1 MVTAQEN
8 RQFVFLTYE
17 RFEVTKVVIKS
28 HQLKKDRQHS
38 DQKDRQHS
46 GQKDKQWSKLG
57 QL

>member
-8 RQFVFLTYE
+8 LQFVFLTYE

-28 HQLKKDRQHS
+28 HQLKDRQHS

-46 GQKDKQWSKLG
+46 GQTTI
-57 QL
+57 